1 MYEKLLEILE
11 KKIDHLI
18 DKDLLEDWSGI
29 LLDLIIKIKT
39 IQAMDVSA
47 ELIRESRQI
56 NRKPTFKE
64 DTNWQHFQENTQQ
77 TKYSGI

>member
-11 KKIDHLI
+11 KKINHLI

-39 IQAMDVSA
+39 IQAMDISA
-47 ELIRESRQI
+47 ELIRESRNI
-56 NRKPTFKE
+56 LKK
-64 DTNWQHFQENTQQ
+64 
-77 TKYSGI
+77 